1 MLDPDLVL
9 SSIVSAFQSIPSLV
23 TEMGGSSSNISGHTF
38 SYGEENSL
46 VRSIFAMTSPS
57 ILIAYLDL
65 LGGNFDGQTIWK
77 HRLEAYI
84 RPKNDASGSEGSS
97 PPHIWWMMM
106 NLSILGTTRN
116 IRQTSLLSGSLMLMD
131 TPTLTH
137 RQDETGMDFFVGTL
151 VFPEY
156 GDN

>member
-1 MLDPDLVL
+1 MLDPDVVL
-9 SSIVSAFQSIPSLV
+9 SAIVSAFQSIPALV
-23 TEMGGSSSNISGHTF
+23 TEMAGNAANISGHDF

-46 VRSIFAMTSPS
+46 IRTVYSMQSPS

-65 LGGNFDGQTIWK
+65 LGGNFDGSTIWK

-84 RPKNDASGSEGSS
+84 RPKNAASGTNNAS
-97 PPHIWWMMM
+97 PGHLWWLMM
-106 NLSILGTTRN
+106 NRPILSTTQN
-116 IRQTSLLSGSLMLMD
+116 IRQTSLLSGALMLMD
-131 TPTLTH
+131 TPTLVH
-137 RQDETGMDFFVGTL
+137 KQDEIGMDFFVGTM